1 MTNIVEVAT
10 KKLKEGRDYI
20 RLGDK
25 LYQKGDRF
33 LEGDKIV
40 TIRSILDKCHFF
52 DEELYMWH
60 TSMFSS
66 RHCTHNEKLNL
77 KAW

>member
-1 MTNIVEVAT
+1 MTNIIEVASR
-10 KKLKEGRDYI
+10 KLKEGKDYI

-33 LEGDKIV
+33 FKGNNIV
-40 TIRSILDKCHFF
+40 TIRSILDRNHFF

-60 TSMFSS
+60 TSMFDNRQCSHS
-66 RHCTHNEKLNL
+66 EELNQ